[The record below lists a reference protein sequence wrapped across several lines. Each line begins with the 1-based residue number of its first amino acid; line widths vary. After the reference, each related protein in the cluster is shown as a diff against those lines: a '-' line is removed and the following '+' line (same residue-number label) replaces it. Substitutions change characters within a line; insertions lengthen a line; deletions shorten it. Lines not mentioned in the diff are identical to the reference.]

1 MPTAT
6 IPGINAMMEGGTSEK
21 GVHLEPSIR
30 GAAEMENI
38 IFGQQIASMTN
49 MIGSAGI
56 WVGRAELFRA
66 EGTA

>member
-6 IPGINAMMEGGTSEK
+6 IPGINAMMEGGKSEK

-38 IFGQQIASMTN
+38 IFGQQMASMTN

-56 WVGRAELFRA
+56 WVGGTELFRA